1 MKSILATYSENY
13 PGDMY
18 LRGMS
23 RNFNTGIVEWRSNVL
38 PLFWSPPFAAV
49 TPAPTISGVTLR
61 KLYLHAG
68 ERTVISE
75 QALGLDF
82 MQLNTIQSGAYQRWQ
97 ANTAKSLPTGT
108 KSGYYEIAFS
118 DNFGRE
124 FRTAPFIYT
133 PPPAGT
139 FPVISFQTNS
149 PGGQLVVTFETNN
162 SI

>member
-1 MKSILATYSENY
+1 
-13 PGDMY
+13 MY

-38 PLFWSPPFAAV
+38 PLFWSDPFAAV
-49 TPAPTISGVTLR
+49 TPSPTISAVTLR

-75 QALGLDF
+75 QALGLDLL
-82 MQLNTIQSGAYQRWQ
+82 QLQTINSGTYQRWH
-97 ANTAKSLPTGT
+97 ANTAKALPTGT

-124 FRTAPFIYT
+124 FRTAPFIFN
-133 PPPAGT
+133 PPASGT
-139 FPVISFQTNS
+139 APVVSFYTNS